1 MEFAVG
7 RPAVRTPIRS
17 PYYQSAKPHLR
28 PRVGYLPERNVPVH
42 GKRHG
47 IHELGSVRN
56 EGEKGQSEEFL
67 IDGNPFENN
76 IDDIDQN
83 FCSSATSF
91 SAE

>member
-1 MEFAVG
+1 MESAVG
-7 RPAVRTPIRS
+7 RPAGHMLIRS
-17 PYYQSAKPHLR
+17 PYYQSVKPQLR
-28 PRVGYLPERNVPVH
+28 TRNGYLPERNVPVH

-83 FCSSATSF
+83 FCPSATF
-91 SAE
+91 LG